1 MNKEK
6 ITKFISN
13 PFTITFSFLLIILLI
28 IIFNIITS
36 PNSFNKITK
45 IVDEINFVNNKKMIL
60 KETKS
65 SDYLNEFTKNI
76 SDLKGINSELSNLE
90 ISSEFIKHK
99 ESLFDIIDK
108 NIKFYDNMIYFLKN
122 IESENILDNS
132 NNVIRAKNEFEKSSL
147 KARKLKLSINITF
160 NDETLLSHFNS
171 YSNELIKLNRDKNIH
186 TNQTST
192 FKTSLDSIYTKFTPL
207 NEDLFVIIDLVKQD
221 GRTLEAVLNS
231 INEKIEL
238 YKELNLE
245 LHSLSVPDGYNEL
258 FIALKNILKKYDI
271 YIHTMRDYVIHDIN
285 NSATKELKKKAEETY
300 DNLNKSVIDYLNISN
315 KFK

>member
-13 PFTITFSFLLIILLI
+13 PFTITFSLLLIILLI
-28 IIFNIITS
+28 VIFNIITS

-65 SDYLNEFTKNI
+65 NDYVNEFTKNI

-90 ISSEFIKHK
+90 ISSEFKKHK

-132 NNVIRAKNEFEKSSL
+132 NNVLRAKNDFEKSSIE
-147 KARKLKLSINITF
+147 ARKLKLSINITF
-160 NDETLLSHFNS
+160 NDETLLSNFNS

-186 TNQTST
+186 NHQTST

-207 NEDLFVIIDLVKQD
+207 NEDLFAIIDLVKQD

-245 LHSLSVPDGYNEL
+245 FYSLSVPEGYNEL
-258 FIALKNILKKYDI
+258 FLALKKILKKYDI

-285 NSATKELKKKAEETY
+285 NSANKELKKKAEETY
-300 DNLNKSVIDYLNISN
+300 DDLNKSIIDYLNISN